1 MPIIETNDINT
12 YYEIHGEG
20 QPLVLIHGGFV
31 SSTMW
36 QPQVDYFSNR
46 YKVIT
51 YDIRGH
57 GKTGPS
63 ALKRY
68 KIETLAEDL
77 HTLLENLEIQTPII
91 CGLSLGGMI
100 AQVYAVKYPD
110 KLKGLIL
117 ADTAASI
124 ALTFWDKL
132 MVYVLAPRWLMLG
145 SLRLMGV
152 RNFIKFSFWYA
163 KYTRSEEWLGNK
175 DITEYEKSEMLK
187 MDKKE
192 YLKIFGSLYD
202 FRLQDLAKIKVPT
215 LVLNGEHESKTVFV
229 HAEKIKEL
237 IEDCEVVV
245 ISNAGHISN
254 LENKE
259 EFNQVIEAFLI
270 RNEKRMS

>member
-1 MPIIETNDINT
+1 MPVIETNNINT

-20 QPLVLIHGGFV
+20 QPLILIHGGFV

-36 QPQVDYFSNR
+36 QPQVDYFSNQ
-46 YKVIT
+46 YKVLT

-77 HTLLENLEIQTPII
+77 HALLENLEIQTPII

-100 AQVYAVKYPD
+100 AQVYAIKYPD
-110 KLKGLIL
+110 KLKRLIL

-152 RNFIKFSFWYA
+152 KNFINFSFWYA
-163 KYTRSEEWLGNK
+163 KYTRSKEWLGNE

-192 YLKIFGSLYD
+192 YLKIFSSLYD
-202 FRLQDLAKIKVPT
+202 FRLQDLGKIKVPT
-215 LVLNGEHESKTVFV
+215 LVLNGEYESKTVFV

-237 IEDCEVVV
+237 IEDCEAVI

-254 LENKE
+254 LENSE
-259 EFNQVIEAFLI
+259 EFNQVIEDFLTK
-270 RNEKRMS
+270 NEKSEI